1 MYNRRELEKRIDRE
15 RQKAADLRS
24 QLEKQESFV
33 QGLQEALRF
42 LPKEGA
48 TERNSEQQLRAG
60 SELAKA
66 RDFLRE
72 KGKPTHISEILKHL
86 GKELNKDTRASL
98 AGSLGHYAR
107 KGEIFTRPAPNTFGL
122 TEFEGN
128 FTPEPP
134 DDFGTDDEEVRE
146 GD

>member
-1 MYNRRELEKRIDRE
+1 MNNRRELEKRIEKE
-15 RQKAADLRS
+15 RQKAFDLRT

-48 TERNSEQQLRAG
+48 ADRNSEQQLRAG

-72 KGKPTHISEILKHL
+72 KGKPTHISEILQHL

-122 TEFEGN
+122 TEFESSSAI
-128 FTPEPP
+128 EPP
-134 DDFGTDDEEVRE
+134 DDFGVDDDEESK
-146 GD
+146 